1 MEYEE
6 VWYERYDNRG
16 LQSQHYGR
24 MKTLKDAN
32 GSVTGYSGCIEG
44 FAMYIWSRAATRE
57 ELAENL
63 YGIIDRYREDDFHEN
78 QGITGMIAGNKF
90 FLC

>member
-1 MEYEE
+1 MEHEE
-6 VWYERYDNRG
+6 VWFERYG
-16 LQSQHYGR
+16 EHGMQSQHYGR
-24 MKTLKDAN
+24 LKTIEDAN

-44 FAMYIWSRAATRE
+44 FAMYIWSSAGTRE

-63 YGIIDRYREDDFHEN
+63 YGIIDSYREDDFHDN
-78 QGITGMIAGNKF
+78 QGVTAKIAGKEF

>member
-6 VWYERYDNRG
+6 VWFERYGESG

-24 MKTLKDAN
+24 LKTLKDAN

-44 FAMYIWSRAATRE
+44 FAMYIWSRAASRE

-63 YGIIDRYREDDFHEN
+63 YGIIDRYREDNFHEKSVK
-78 QGITGMIAGNKF
+78 TCTVAGKEF
-90 FLC
+90 FVN